1 MPEERIANPVTN
13 PKALEITIDQRI
25 ILAPTAAAITGSE
38 RYSVKRR
45 IRRTRNPTKTKRS
58 TPKTIISAELA
69 PIILEENSD

>member
-1 MPEERIANPVTN
+1 MPEERIANPVTS
-13 PKALEITIDQRI
+13 PKVLEITIDQRI

-45 IRRTRNPTKTKRS
+45 IRRARKPTKTNRR
-58 TPKTIISAELA
+58 TAKTIISTEPA